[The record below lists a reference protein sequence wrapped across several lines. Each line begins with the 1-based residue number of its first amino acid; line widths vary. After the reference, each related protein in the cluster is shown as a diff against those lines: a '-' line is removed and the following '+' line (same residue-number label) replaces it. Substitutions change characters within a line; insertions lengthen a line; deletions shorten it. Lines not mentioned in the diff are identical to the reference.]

1 MMKSHHNKCNSQRG
15 GALIIF
21 VLVLVL
27 AGSATLFSL
36 IDGSDVKIER
46 DKITALALSEAK
58 AALIG
63 RAVSDVNHPGSL
75 PCPDGNND
83 GIADPFGV
91 GNLCPSNIGRLPWKS
106 LGISTLIDGAG
117 ESLWYA
123 ISQNYRDHISAEPI
137 NSTALGGLVVD
148 GVADQI
154 AIVFAPGQPL
164 NAQVAR
170 PSNSVGDYLEAENAD
185 GDMDFNKQ
193 QSLVQ
198 NDQLITI
205 GRAELASIVSQRILR
220 EIRGDDTQGM
230 QQYFNNEGAYPYADG
245 NADGNADVGVYAGT
259 PSYQAGLYSLSFNAV
274 TKSMLLDN
282 GWFSLLDY
290 SVSATQDSAVLSIN
304 GKNLSVGP

>member
-1 MMKSHHNKCNSQRG
+1 MKNHYNKHNAQKG

-21 VLVLVL
+21 ILVLVL
-27 AGSATLFSL
+27 AGTAALFSL
-36 IDGSDVKIER
+36 LDGSDVKVER

-75 PCPDGNND
+75 PCPDGNDD
-83 GIADPFGV
+83 GIADPFGP

-123 ISQNYRDHISAEPI
+123 VSQNYRDHISAEPI
-137 NSTALGGLVVD
+137 NGTALGALVVD
-148 GVADQI
+148 GIADQM

-170 PSNSVGDYLEAENAD
+170 PSNNVGDYLEAENAD
-185 GDMDFNKQ
+185 GDLVFNKQ
-193 QSLVQ
+193 QSPLQ

-205 GRAELASIVSQRILR
+205 GRAELFSVVSQRILR
-220 EIRGDDTQGM
+220 EIRGDGTQGM
-230 QQYFNNEGAYPYADG
+230 QNYFNNEGVYPYADG
-245 NADGNADVGVYAGT
+245 NADGSADVGVYVGT
-259 PSYQAGLYSLSFNAV
+259 PSYQAGLYSLFFNAT
-274 TKSMLLDN
+274 TKNMLLDN
-282 GWFSLLDY
+282 GWFALLNY
-290 SVSATQDSAVLSIN
+290 SVSAAQDSAILSIN
-304 GKNLSVGP
+304 GKNLSVSP